1 MHAPG
6 VEELMGTSLP
16 KQLRLVTDRK
26 LIKDLEAR
34 MVEVEARITAATTSA
49 DALVTEM
56 SSHLAK
62 AGGKRM
68 RPGLVLLTAQL
79 GNPEA
84 PEVVDAAV
92 VMEVTH
98 LATLYHD
105 DVMDQASTRRGV
117 DTAHLVWGNNVAILT
132 GDLLFARA
140 SNIVASLGQEA
151 LTMQAQVF
159 EQLVLGQLNET
170 IGPREGQD
178 PLAHYLDVLRDKTGS
193 LIALS
198 ARLGALL
205 SGADSSYQEPLQAF
219 GERIGVAFQLVDDI
233 IDIQSTKEQSGKVS
247 GTDLLAGVPT
257 LPVFLL
263 ENHKDQESV
272 ELLALIKAGLTLK
285 NLPEVL
291 DKLRAHAVMDEAQAE
306 TQRWADQAIAA
317 ISGLPAGSVK
327 SALEAFAAAVV
338 ERQG

>member
-1 MHAPG
+1 MSN
-6 VEELMGTSLP
+6 SLP

-26 LIKDLEAR
+26 LIKDLEKR
-34 MVEVEARITAATTSA
+34 MVVVEDRIIAATKSA
-49 DALVTEM
+49 DALVTDM
-56 SSHLAK
+56 ASHLAK

-68 RPGLVLLTAQL
+68 RPGLVLLTAHL
-79 GNPEA
+79 GNPDV

-92 VMEVTH
+92 VMEITH

-170 IGPREGQD
+170 IGPRDGED
-178 PLAHYLDVLRDKTGS
+178 PLAHYLGVLRDKTGS

-205 SGADSSYQEPLQAF
+205 SGADESFQKPLQDF

-263 ENHKDQESV
+263 ENHKDAASV
-272 ELLALIKAGLTLK
+272 ELLGQIKAGLT
-285 NLPEVL
+285 PESISAVL
-291 DKLRAHAVMDEAQAE
+291 QKLRAHIVMDEAQAE

-327 SALEAFAAAVV
+327 DALEAFATAVV